1 MAIAIIAIKAFKRD
15 MNSLEIQHFQVIS
28 ISNERVSIQKN
39 LLILYCPFGFIS
51 FLSISL
57 MFSIFIFC
65 YKYNVP
71 GLEWPLS
78 LIFNWNWER
87 EEKAIKINI
96 WNYLDRHTHSPITIR
111 RKTLSVNVFF
121 LSLLLRR
128 ALLQRVFHINRGDFQ
143 CPFLQIHFDCS
154 DFVQTMEYMCF
165 STNIYW

>member
-1 MAIAIIAIKAFKRD
+1 MTIAIAIIAIKAFKRD

-71 GLEWPLS
+71 GLE
-78 LIFNWNWER
+78 
-87 EEKAIKINI
+87 
-96 WNYLDRHTHSPITIR
+96 
-111 RKTLSVNVFF
+111 
-121 LSLLLRR
+121 
-128 ALLQRVFHINRGDFQ
+128 
-143 CPFLQIHFDCS
+143 
-154 DFVQTMEYMCF
+154 
-165 STNIYW
+165 